1 MPRYLMDT
9 NILLRYADTGA
20 EQHPLI
26 MEALETLALRQDE
39 VVMVPQT
46 IYEFWS
52 VVTRP
57 ADKNG
62 LGWATAKVS
71 TVVDR
76 VSKRFPLLP
85 DMQGVFVNWLELVTR
100 HDVKGKQ
107 VHDARLVAAM
117 QTHDVKNLLTLNI
130 KDFERYSE
138 LEAVHPSSIEEQR

>member
-1 MPRYLMDT
+1 MPRYLIDT

-20 EQHPLI
+20 DQHPLI
-26 MEALETLALRQDE
+26 MQVLETLALRQDE
-39 VVMVPQT
+39 VVIVPQT

-52 VVTRP
+52 VATRP

-62 LGWATAKVS
+62 LGWATVKVS
-71 TVVDR
+71 MVIDR
-76 VSKRFPLLP
+76 VTKRFPLLP
-85 DMQGVFVNWLELVTR
+85 DIQGVFENWLELVTQ

-117 QTHDVKNLLTLNI
+117 QTHSVKNLLTLNI

-138 LEAVHPSSIEEQR
+138 IEAVQPKKVNEE

>member
-20 EQHPLI
+20 SQHSLI
-26 MEALETLALRQDE
+26 MKALETLALRQDE
-39 VVMVPQT
+39 VVMAPQT

-52 VVTRP
+52 VATRP

-62 LGWATAKVS
+62 LGWATTKVS
-71 TVVDR
+71 TVVDQ
-76 VSKRFPLLP
+76 VTKRFPLLP
-85 DMQGVFVNWLELVTR
+85 DAPSVFENWLELVTQY
-100 HDVKGKQ
+100 DVKGKQ

-117 QTHDVKNLLTLNI
+117 QTHSVRDLLTLNI

-138 LEAVHPSSIEEQR
+138 IEAAHPEEISKA